1 MVLQDFTHIY
11 QLVGNSS
18 QPKDKMADVDEDR
31 DVSIPSNIT
40 WPLLIFATL
49 SIGVLFI
56 LFIGFQRQDP
66 ARAGTYVAGDN
77 CNILTCP
84 AGNPGPAG
92 PSVPGPPGQRGERG
106 PSGPQG
112 PQGPQGPIGLQG
124 PAGMCLANPACGVGP
139 KGDTGDRGP
148 TGPQGA
154 PGFAGL
160 TGPQGIA
167 GPQGMIGETGPMGPM
182 GPQGDT
188 GPQGEIG
195 PQGNFTDPMSDQ
207 FTVFE
212 TLTLAENATFIC
224 EEGATFDN
232 SCTFS
237 GACPNFTDC
246 TLNYNRL
253 FLQDGPDFPARLQVG
268 DSGGA
273 VGSRVNFDVTTI
285 QMDSGIGGVTI
296 FSQMGQIRLMTN
308 NAPLTI
314 EAMGPTEPININAEG
329 PITILN
335 TGGFPTTFDTQG
347 SLNMM
352 SQLRS
357 LLMSQA
363 EVILRAAGT
372 PTSLISMEGEQI
384 NIRERGGG
392 LGLGALILSSTPS
405 VALSYT
411 TATPLLSP
419 DREVRIHD
427 HLTIESNKGITFVDG
442 TAKIGPRLDVGNGII
457 TTTFEQPSGPFTGD
471 IIMRLN
477 PGSGTYSGTEFISPG
492 APFRNDDTVD
502 PPEFVHT
509 GGSSPLAAGYVWIDD
524 DLRVSGNII
533 AEGIF
538 EGGVTPSDERVKTNI
553 TRITPEDSIVRM
565 MKLQPKQFQFRKTFT
580 DNHDRIHYG
589 FIAQEV
595 EHVVPSAV
603 QTKPS
608 YKLRDGSKVTDFK
621 TLERDMLI
629 ADLVN
634 TVQYLVKRVNELEQ
648 R

>member
-1 MVLQDFTHIY
+1 
-11 QLVGNSS
+11 
-18 QPKDKMADVDEDR
+18 MADVDEDR

-84 AGNPGPAG
+84 AGNPGPPG
-92 PSVPGPPGQRGERG
+92 PSLPGPPGQRGERG

-212 TLTLAENATFIC
+212 TLTLAENATLMC
-224 EEGATFDN
+224 EVGATIDN

-237 GACPNFTDC
+237 GVCPNFTDC

-253 FLQDGPDFPARLQVG
+253 FLEDGPSFPARLQVG
-268 DSGGA
+268 DNFGA
-273 VGSRVNFDVTTI
+273 TGSEVNFGDGINHLVTTI
-285 QMDSGIGGVTI
+285 KMASGIGGTSI
-296 FSQMGQIRLMTN
+296 ISRMGQIRIMSDG
-308 NAPLTI
+308 APITI
-314 EAMGPTEPININAEG
+314 DAMGASEPININGEG
-329 PITILN
+329 PITLLN
-335 TGGFPTTFDTQG
+335 TAGFPITLDSQG

-352 SQLRS
+352 SQLQA

-363 EVILRAAGT
+363 QVTLRAAGT
-372 PTSLISMEGEQI
+372 TTSIVSVEGDQL

-392 LGLGALILSSTPS
+392 LGLGDLIISSTPG
-405 VALSYT
+405 VALSYVT
-411 TATPLLSP
+411 GTALLSP

-457 TTTFEQPSGPFTGD
+457 TTTFQQPSGPFSGQ

-477 PGSGTYSGTEFISPG
+477 PGSGTYNGAEFISPG
-492 APFRNDDTVD
+492 APFRNDDTTD
-502 PPEFVHT
+502 PPQFTHS
-509 GGSSPLAAGYVWIDD
+509 GGSSPLAQGYVWIDD
-524 DLRVSGNII
+524 DVRISGDLVV
-533 AEGIF
+533 EGNVDNN
-538 EGGVTPSDERVKTNI
+538 VTPSDERVKTNI
-553 TRITPEDSIVRM
+553 TRIRAEDSIARV
-565 MKLQPKQFQFRKTFT
+565 MKLQPKQFQFRESFT
-580 DNHDRIHYG
+580 NNHDRVHLG

-595 EHVVPSAV
+595 EQIIPSAV
-603 QTKPS
+603 HTKAS
-608 YKLRDGSKVTDFK
+608 RKLRDGTVVTDFK
-621 TLERDMLI
+621 TLEREMLI

-634 TVQYLVKRVNELEQ
+634 AVQYLVKRVNELE
-648 R
+648 RS